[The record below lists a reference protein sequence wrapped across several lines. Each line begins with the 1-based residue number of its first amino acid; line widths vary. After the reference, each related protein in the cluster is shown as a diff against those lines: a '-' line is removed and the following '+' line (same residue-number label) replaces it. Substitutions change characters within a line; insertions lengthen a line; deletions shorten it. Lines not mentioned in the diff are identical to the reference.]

1 MSLQSTRFTLLNS
14 TTPTIKYGQNPVTM
28 HPLQRGYVF
37 VPTIMRSGA
46 VPAAGTALKTGQ
58 KNTENPKNMPHTT
71 VDSPV
76 LAPALMPAADSGDT
90 NMGGPEK

>member
-1 MSLQSTRFTLLNS
+1 
-14 TTPTIKYGQNPVTM
+14 
-28 HPLQRGYVF
+28 
-37 VPTIMRSGA
+37 MRSGA